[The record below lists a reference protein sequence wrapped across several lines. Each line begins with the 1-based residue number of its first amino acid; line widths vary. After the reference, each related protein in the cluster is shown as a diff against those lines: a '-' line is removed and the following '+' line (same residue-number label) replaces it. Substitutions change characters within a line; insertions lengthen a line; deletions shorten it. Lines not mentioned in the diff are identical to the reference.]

1 MTDSQSPRPDD
12 ETASETV
19 DEAAEA
25 QVRAFWDLARLHA
38 HLSEVPAYFGPTP
51 LDSVPPPAWSF
62 GAGPEQA
69 DELLGLVLAGTKTAT
84 AGALW
89 DYEAEGEDLPD
100 IGALSIVLDST
111 GRPRALIETTE
122 VQVVPFDEITD
133 EQARLEG
140 EGDLSLE
147 YWRDAHQRFFT
158 EVADHDRGFSTDMP
172 VVWER
177 FRVLYSD

>member
-1 MTDSQSPRPDD
+1 MSTDDPRPHDD
-12 ETASETV
+12 DT
-19 DEAAEA
+19 
-25 QVRAFWDLARLHA
+25 VRAFWDVARLHA
-38 HLSEVPAYFGPTP
+38 NLSTVPVYFGPNA

-62 GAGPEQA
+62 GAGAEQA

-89 DYEAEGEDLPD
+89 DYQAEEEALPQ
-100 IGALSIVLDST
+100 IGTLSIILDSL
-111 GRPRALIETTE
+111 GRARALIETTE
-122 VQVVPFDEITD
+122 VQVVPFDEVTE

-140 EGDLSLE
+140 EGDLSLAH
-147 YWRDAHQRFFT
+147 WRQVHQRFFT

-177 FRVLYSD
+177 FRVLYSN